1 MNLKPE
7 IYGAILDGATELR
20 WFCNQCET
28 IVNVEPSSQTT
39 KLDELTKLLEKFLE
53 RTNLIELKLGEKAD
67 SRTVSMLEKSM
78 SVLEERLY
86 RQAQARV
93 SKSEMILEQRL
104 AGLDER
110 ISKYTTDKTRTLEEK
125 LDKLSSLVDDTRRD
139 KTWTDMKVKRLYC
152 KSH

>member
-1 MNLKPE
+1 M
-7 IYGAILDGATELR
+7 
-20 WFCNQCET
+20 
-28 IVNVEPSSQTT
+28 EPSSQTT

-86 RQAQARV
+86 RQAEERV

-125 LDKLSSLVDDTRRD
+125 LDKLSSLQLPCR
-139 KTWTDMKVKRLYC
+139 
-152 KSH
+152 